1 MWEYGGIYTDM
12 DNLPGP
18 LLNETTI
25 TQDMDAFFLQEGGGF
40 LSQFFFAVSPKHPM
54 MFLAVHDVMERE

>member
-12 DNLPGP
+12 DNLPG
-18 LLNETTI
+18 LFLNETTI
-25 TQDMDAFFLQEGGGF
+25 TPDIDAFFLQEKGGF
-40 LSQFFFAVSPKHPM
+40 LSQFFFAVSPKHPL